1 MYILAKDSYVWT
13 DCRVVGWEPEDR
25 AFVVNYSGSEG
36 PKTKKVKRLNLRFKV
51 RAVWGRLLH
60 GFPVSMSV
68 LKCLPPAAMDVLL
81 LVAAC

>member
-25 AFVVNYSGSEG
+25 AFVVKYSGSEG

-51 RAVWGRLLH
+51 RAGWARPLH
-60 GFPVSMSV
+60 GFLTGISMPLATTV
-68 LKCLPPAAMDVLL
+68 CLLRL
-81 LVAAC
+81 TFCSL